1 MKKTYR
7 PDIDGLRA
15 ISIIFVIIYHLK
27 IPLGESDFLLFS
39 GGYLGVD
46 IFFVISGYLVF
57 NLIRNLENNVKK
69 NYIDFINRRLK
80 RILPALLI
88 FLIILFI
95 IIQKNFNQHIE
106 FYNLNISNI
115 FNSLFFA
122 SNELSKDYFSPSRD
136 ANLSYHTWSLSIEM
150 QIYIFYSI
158 FLILIA
164 KIKKNFQIGIFFII
178 LIFLGS
184 LVQFGANLKTYYP
197 FIEEQIYFFNQPYWA
212 GFYSPISRI
221 FEFTLGIICNFIKIK
236 NSKKLSEV
244 LCIASIFVIS
254 FSVIIFNDTT
264 YHPSIFTIPTLISA
278 CLLIVHSPNSI
289 FLIKL
294 ISNKIMSYIGKISYS
309 AYLYHVPI
317 IFFINYYFSGN
328 HLLINLLLIFFLTF
342 LFSSISYEFI
352 EKRFRKENNKIIFYV
367 FIFFSY
373 SFFLFNLVN
382 FDRTKI
388 KSNNLDELTK
398 EREIYIKNYSKE
410 IEIAGETI
418 EYSSS
423 NFYNTKKNILIIGNS
438 LSQDFFMIFQMNK
451 NLFQDYEFKLFR
463 IHLSNFLEKNEKDK
477 TKIKFFK
484 QHQLFK
490 DADIILISSNFR
502 KYGRYSEDIDSLPN
516 IKNLADKHSKL
527 LILTTNSPQFDS
539 LIYPVQDVLFKYKI
553 NKKDNNQFINS
564 KVYQQINRREYK
576 KNQKVFDFAKK
587 NNLIILD
594 KIKIFC
600 NEEIKICN
608 AVEND
613 KVLIKDSLHISI
625 EGAKFFGKKIY
636 ETNWFKI
643 E

>member
-1 MKKTYR
+1 MKITYR
-7 PDIDGLRA
+7 SDIDGLRA

-27 IPLGESDFLLFS
+27 IPLGVDDFLLFS

-57 NLIRNLENNVKK
+57 NLIIKQKNNIIK
-69 NYIDFINRRLK
+69 NYIDFIIRRLK
-80 RILPALLI
+80 RILPAFLI
-88 FLIILFI
+88 FIILLFI
-95 IIQKNFNQHIE
+95 IIKNNFNQHVE

-122 SNELSKDYFSPSRD
+122 SNELRKDYFSPSRD

-150 QIYIFYSI
+150 QIYVFYSI

-164 KIKKNFQIGIFFII
+164 KIKKYFQIVIFFII

-197 FIEEQIYFFNQPYWA
+197 FIEEKVYFFNQPYWA
-212 GFYSPISRI
+212 GFNSPISRI
-221 FEFTLGIICNFIKIK
+221 FEFTLGITCNFIKIK

-244 LCIASIFVIS
+244 LCIASIFVII

-264 YHPSIFTIPTLISA
+264 DHPSIFTIPTLIST
-278 CLLIVHSPNSI
+278 CLLIIHLPNSK

-317 IFFINYYFSGN
+317 IFFINYYYSSN
-328 HLLINLLLIFFLTF
+328 HLLTNLLLIFFLTF

-382 FDRTKI
+382 FDKTKI
-388 KSNNLDELTK
+388 TSNNLDELTK

-410 IEIAGETI
+410 IEIAGEKI

-451 NLFQDYEFKLFR
+451 DLFQDYEFKFFR
-463 IHLSNFLEKNEKDK
+463 IHLSNFLEKREKDK
-477 TKIKFFK
+477 TKIEFFK

-516 IKNLADKHSKL
+516 IKNLANKHSKQ

-539 LIYPVQDVLFKYKI
+539 IIYPVQDVLFKYRV
-553 NKKDNNQFINS
+553 NKKDNNQFINQ
-564 KVYQQINRREYK
+564 KVYQQINTREYK

-594 KIKIFC
+594 KFKIFC
-600 NEEIKICN
+600 TEEIKTCH

-625 EGAKFFGKKIY
+625 EGAEFFGKKIY
-636 ETNWFKI
+636 KTNWFKI
-643 E
+643 D

>member
-1 MKKTYR
+1 MKTTYR
-7 PDIDGLRA
+7 SDIDGLRA

-27 IPLGESDFLLFS
+27 IPLGADDFLLFS

-57 NLIRNLENNVKK
+57 NLIRNQENNVLK

-80 RILPALLI
+80 RILPAFLI

-95 IIQKNFNQHIE
+95 IIKKFFNQHVE
-106 FYNLNISNI
+106 FYNLNILNI

-122 SNELSKDYFSPSRD
+122 SNELGNDYFSPSRD

-150 QIYIFYSI
+150 QIYVFYSI
-158 FLILIA
+158 FLILIT
-164 KIKKNFQIGIFFII
+164 KLKKYFQIGIFFII
-178 LIFLGS
+178 LIFSGFLMQS
-184 LVQFGANLKTYYP
+184 GANLKPYYP

-212 GFYSPISRI
+212 GFNSPISRI
-221 FEFTLGIICNFIKIK
+221 FEFTLGIICNFIMIK

-244 LCIASIFVIS
+244 LCITSIFVIL

-264 YHPSIFTIPTLISA
+264 YHPSIFTIPTLIST
-278 CLLIVHSPNSI
+278 CLLLIHSPNSL

-294 ISNKIMSYIGKISYS
+294 ISNKIMSYFGKISYS

-328 HLLINLLLIFFLTF
+328 HLLINLFLIFFLTF
-342 LFSSISYEFI
+342 IFSFISYEFI
-352 EKRFRKENNKIIFYV
+352 EKRFRKKNNNFIFYV

-373 SFFLFNLVN
+373 SFFLLNLVN

-388 KSNNLDELTK
+388 ENNKVNELTK
-398 EREIYIKNYSKE
+398 ERKIYLKNYSKE

-423 NFYNTKKNILIIGNS
+423 NFLNTKKNVLIIGNS
-438 LSQDFFMIFQMNK
+438 LSQDFFMIFQTNK
-451 NLFQDYEFKLFR
+451 NLFKDYEFKLFR
-463 IHLSNFLEKNEKDK
+463 MHLSNFLEKREKDK
-477 TKIKFFK
+477 RKIEFFK

-490 DADIILISSNFR
+490 DTDIILISSNFR
-502 KYGRYSEDIDSLPN
+502 KNGIYSEDIDSLPN
-516 IKNLADKHSKL
+516 IKNLADKYSKK
-527 LILTTNSPQFDS
+527 LILTSNSPEFDS
-539 LIYPVQDVLFKYKI
+539 IIDPVQDILFKYKI
-553 NKKDNNQFINS
+553 NIKDNNQFINE
-564 KVYQQINRREYK
+564 KVYKQINKREYK
-576 KNQKVFDFAKK
+576 KNQKIFDFAKK

-600 NEEIKICN
+600 AEKIKICH
-608 AVEND
+608 AVENE
-613 KVLIKDSLHISI
+613 KVLIMDHLHVSI

-643 E
+643 D

>member
-57 NLIRNLENNVKK
+57 NLIRNLENNVIR

-95 IIQKNFNQHIE
+95 IIKKNFNQHIE

-221 FEFTLGIICNFIKIK
+221 YCQN
-236 NSKKLSEV
+236 
-244 LCIASIFVIS
+244 
-254 FSVIIFNDTT
+254 
-264 YHPSIFTIPTLISA
+264 
-278 CLLIVHSPNSI
+278 
-289 FLIKL
+289 
-294 ISNKIMSYIGKISYS
+294 
-309 AYLYHVPI
+309 
-317 IFFINYYFSGN
+317 
-328 HLLINLLLIFFLTF
+328 
-342 LFSSISYEFI
+342 SSILFYHQNF
-352 EKRFRKENNKIIFYV
+352 FR
-367 FIFFSY
+367 S
-373 SFFLFNLVN
+373 LFV
-382 FDRTKI
+382 
-388 KSNNLDELTK
+388 SW
-398 EREIYIKNYSKE
+398 S
-410 IEIAGETI
+410 
-418 EYSSS
+418 
-423 NFYNTKKNILIIGNS
+423 
-438 LSQDFFMIFQMNK
+438 
-451 NLFQDYEFKLFR
+451 
-463 IHLSNFLEKNEKDK
+463 H
-477 TKIKFFK
+477 
-484 QHQLFK
+484 
-490 DADIILISSNFR
+490 
-502 KYGRYSEDIDSLPN
+502 
-516 IKNLADKHSKL
+516 
-527 LILTTNSPQFDS
+527 
-539 LIYPVQDVLFKYKI
+539 
-553 NKKDNNQFINS
+553 
-564 KVYQQINRREYK
+564 
-576 KNQKVFDFAKK
+576 
-587 NNLIILD
+587 
-594 KIKIFC
+594 
-600 NEEIKICN
+600 
-608 AVEND
+608 
-613 KVLIKDSLHISI
+613 
-625 EGAKFFGKKIY
+625 
-636 ETNWFKI
+636 
-643 E
+643 